1 MLGRGSIACAA
12 SFIALAAILTGCSL
26 QIGED
31 DVFRPPSHPARADL
45 ELRFEDE
52 LREDFGAV
60 VSHSRQAFGGID
72 IALTRVRP
80 KGATDVTPLVVSCSG
95 NASDRYSTG
104 TNYAAK
110 ILPFGEAVLWD
121 YPGYGDSGGRATVAQ
136 VQQMADAFTDW
147 LEAEAVGRPLILWG
161 HSLGGFICAD
171 LAARTDAVDG
181 VILETTARNIDEIA
195 KAWRPWWAPVRFRP
209 VDGLERFDT
218 ADALEGV
225 SAPILVIG
233 AGRDEV
239 LPVELHRS
247 LARAID
253 APIVSY
259 VEAEAANHASAGF
272 SRTTTEAVARLV
284 ARSADYASASP
295 APASVNPWR

>member
-1 MLGRGSIACAA
+1 MLGRGSITCAVC
-12 SFIALAAILTGCSL
+12 LAAVTAVLTGCSL

-31 DVFRPPSHPARADL
+31 DVFRPPSLPVRADL
-45 ELRFEDE
+45 GLRFEDE
-52 LREDFGAV
+52 LHRDFNADV
-60 VSHSRQAFGGID
+60 THTRQGFGGID
-72 IALTRVRP
+72 LALTRVTP
-80 KGATDVTPLVVSCSG
+80 TTATARTPLIVSCSG

-110 ILPFGEAVLWD
+110 LLPFGEALLWD

-136 VQQMADAFTDW
+136 VEQVADEFVEWIAG
-147 LEAEAVGRPLILWG
+147 EAADRPLIFWG

-171 LAARTDAVDG
+171 LASRTEATDA

-218 ADALEGV
+218 ADALAEFDG
-225 SAPILVIG
+225 PILVIG
-233 AGRDEV
+233 AGRDQV

-247 LARAID
+247 LARALK
-253 APIVSY
+253 APLVSY
-259 VEAEAANHASAGF
+259 VESETANHASAGY
-272 SRTTTEAVARLV
+272 SEVTTDAVGRLV
-284 ARSADYASASP
+284 AQASDYARASGRT
-295 APASVNPWR
+295 ADLNP